1 MRTSERVYWDSD
13 VFISFLQQEPGR
25 YTVLRHWIER
35 AENGE
40 VQIVASA
47 FSLCEVARVDDD
59 LLPAEQEELI
69 VEFFG
74 NPYILI
80 QQLDE
85 FVAQRTRAIVREL
98 RISAKDAVH
107 IASAIQADVPVMHTY
122 EKKLIAHSGKVG
134 DPPLSIEEPRWKN
147 DQPPLDGTL
156 S

>member
-1 MRTSERVYWDSD
+1 MRNSHRVYWDSN
-13 VFISFLQQEPGR
+13 VFISFLQKEPGQ
-25 YTVLRHWIER
+25 YAVLRHWIER

-59 LLPAEQEELI
+59 LLPKEQEELI

-85 FVAQRTRAIVREL
+85 FVAQQTRTIVRQL

-107 IASAIQADVPVMHTY
+107 IASAIQAGVPVMHTY
-122 EKKLIAHSGKVG
+122 EKKLIDHSGQVG
-134 DPPLSIEEPRWKN
+134 DPPLLIEEPRWQN
-147 DQPPLDGTL
+147 DQPPLQGTL